1 MLAVPFHGPRQ
12 HLTFSVAAH
21 RREIFDRLAVVSP
34 CDILLDDGAFVEVG
48 GDVVAGG
55 SDELDAAGKGG
66 VIGPGPGEGG

>member
-1 MLAVPFHGPRQ
+1 VR
-12 HLTFSVAAH
+12 
-21 RREIFDRLAVVSP
+21 RRELSSGV
-34 CDILLDDGAFVEVG
+34 LLDDGAFVEVG